1 MADLV
6 LRHVDVVHPATARVE
21 RDRRITLRDGRIAAL
36 EADDTAGLDDAEF
49 DGTGL
54 FALPG
59 LIDCHVHVNAMTA
72 DLGSIVD
79 ESPAYVAARASQI
92 LRGMLERGFTTVR
105 DVGGADFGLAAAVDE
120 GIFAGPRIFFCGKAL
135 SQTGG
140 HGDGRPRGRDMH
152 DPAYTRPVLGRIA
165 DGVAGVRAAARDE
178 IRRGAHHLKVMIS
191 GGCASPTDRIDSL
204 QFSDEEL
211 RAIVDEAAR
220 AGLYCAGHAYTAAA
234 VNRGLAL
241 GFRSIEHGNLLDETS
256 IELFLAHDAFYVPT
270 LITYV
275 AQVEAG
281 AELDIAA
288 DQLAKVDQV
297 LDGGLR
303 ALELADRAGVKIA
316 FGTDLLGAMHRRQC
330 DEFRLRAK
338 VQRPE
343 AVLRGATTIAAE
355 LLRRDDLGVFAPGAV
370 GDVVL
375 ARGNPLADVE
385 LLADPGRAIAAVV
398 KDGRLVA

>member
-1 MADLV
+1 
-6 LRHVDVVHPATARVE
+6 
-21 RDRRITLRDGRIAAL
+21 
-36 EADDTAGLDDAEF
+36 
-49 DGTGL
+49 
-54 FALPG
+54 
-59 LIDCHVHVNAMTA
+59 
-72 DLGSIVD
+72 
-79 ESPAYVAARASQI
+79 
-92 LRGMLERGFTTVR
+92 
-105 DVGGADFGLAAAVDE
+105 
-120 GIFAGPRIFFCGKAL
+120 
-135 SQTGG
+135 
-140 HGDGRPRGRDMH
+140 MH
-152 DPAYTRPVLGRIA
+152 DPSATRPVLGRIC

-211 RAIVDEAAR
+211 RAIVDEAER
-220 AGLYCAGHAYTAAA
+220 ANLYCAGHAYTAAA

-256 IELFLAHDAFYVPT
+256 IELFRRHDAFYVPT

-275 AQVEAG
+275 AQVDDG
-281 AELDIAA
+281 AELNIAA

-297 LDGGLR
+297 LDGGLH
-303 ALELADRAGVKIA
+303 ALELADKAGVKIA
-316 FGTDLLGAMHRRQC
+316 FGTDLLGAMHRRQS

-343 AVLRGATTIAAE
+343 AVLRAATTTAAE
-355 LLRRDDLGVFAPGAV
+355 LLRRNDLGVLTPGAV

-375 ARGNPLADVE
+375 TRGNPLADVG
-385 LLADPGRAIAAVV
+385 LLADPEHSIAAVV